1 MPFSCVMKYSSL
13 DFFPIIFKMLK
24 IIFAGWIWFE
34 GHNLPTPVLYCDC
47 YPLESVE
54 EGRKGRGKGLQE
66 KRQGTREA
74 PMWHLPT
81 RNLSHK
87 DLGEASGRKVIRR
100 GELRA
105 VKVGFRGQDTDNSEY
120 LFWGI
125 VYWPSPSILNDGR

>member
-1 MPFSCVMKYSSL
+1 MRVIICQPLLCTVTATLWSL
-13 DFFPIIFKMLK
+13 WRRGEK
-24 IIFAGWIWFE
+24 E
-34 GHNLPTPVLYCDC
+34 G
-47 YPLESVE
+47 
-54 EGRKGRGKGLQE
+54 GKGLQG

-100 GELRA
+100 ELQV
-105 VKVGFRGQDTDNSEY
+105 VKVAFRGQDTDNSEY

-125 VYWPSPSILNDGR
+125 VYWPSPSILNDGS